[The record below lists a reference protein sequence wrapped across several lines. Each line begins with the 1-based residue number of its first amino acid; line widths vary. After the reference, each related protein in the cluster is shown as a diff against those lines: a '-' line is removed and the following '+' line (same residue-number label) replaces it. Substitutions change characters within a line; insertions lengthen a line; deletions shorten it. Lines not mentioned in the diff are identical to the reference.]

1 VRSTMQTPPLLISQ
15 LLRHGSTVHGHSEV
29 VTYTGEGVRRQTYA
43 EVGRDAARLA
53 HALKGLGVSGDDRVG
68 TFMWNNAE
76 HLIAYLAIPSMGAV
90 LHAWNIRLFPEQL
103 AYVANHGG
111 SKVVIVDNTLA
122 PLVAPLF
129 QHLPKIEHIILS
141 GPVADETRQAL
152 SGTGKQVH
160 DWATL
165 LEGQPTEYAWP
176 EDIDENDASGLCYT
190 SGTTGNPK
198 GVAYS
203 HRSNWLHAMGAAT
216 CVGYSSKDRVLAV
229 VPLFHAN
236 AWGIPYVA
244 FFLGFSMLMPDRFLQ
259 GEYLLP
265 FIEMEKATFGAGV
278 PTIWNDMLRK
288 ADEGSFDLSTVK
300 GFLIGGAAVP
310 PALLHG
316 WWDRHGIDII
326 QGWGMTETSP
336 LASTAVEPLGITR
349 DDPDYYGYRLSQGR
363 IAGGVELRLVDG
375 DGKVL
380 GWDGESVG
388 EIELRGPWI
397 TGSYLAMGGESDAE
411 IADMASKF
419 DDGWLRTGDVGT
431 VNERGYIQLTDRAKD
446 VIKSGGEW
454 ISSVDLENEIM
465 GHPSVV
471 EAAVIGVPDPRWDER
486 PLACYVVAEGAAT
499 TPSELRD
506 FIAGKVAKWQL
517 PERWAQIPEVPKT
530 SVGKFD
536 KKVLR
541 QQYADGALEVTT
553 LS

>member
-1 VRSTMQTPPLLISQ
+1 MQTPPLLISQ
-15 LLRHGSTVHGHSEV
+15 LLRHGSTVHGTSEV
-29 VTYTGEGVRRQTYA
+29 ITYTGDGVRRQTYA
-43 EVGRDAARLA
+43 EVGRDAARLS

-76 HLIAYLAIPSMGAV
+76 HLTAYLAIPSMGAV

-111 SKVVIVDNTLA
+111 AKVVIVDNTLA

-129 QHLPKIEHIILS
+129 AHLPKIEHIIVS
-141 GPVADETRQAL
+141 GPIDADTATKLAGDQR
-152 SGTGKQVH
+152 TVH
-160 DWATL
+160 DWSTL
-165 LEGQPTEYAWP
+165 LAGEPDTYDWP
-176 EDIDENDASGLCYT
+176 EDLDENDAAGLCYT

-216 CVGYSSKDRVLAV
+216 CVGYGSKDRVLAV

-236 AWGIPYVA
+236 AWGLPYTA
-244 FFLGFSMLMPDRFLQ
+244 FFLGFSLLMPDRFLQ
-259 GEYLLP
+259 GEHLLP
-265 FIEMEKATFGAGV
+265 FIEKERATFGAGV
-278 PTIWNDMLRK
+278 PTIWNDLLRK
-288 ADEGSFDLSTVK
+288 ADEGTYDLASVK

-310 PALLHG
+310 PSLLHG
-316 WWDRHGIDII
+316 FWDRHGIDII

-336 LASTAVEPLGITR
+336 LAATAVEPLGVER
-349 DDPDYYGYRLSQGR
+349 DDEGYYDYRLSQGR
-363 IAGGVELRLVDG
+363 IAGGVQLRLVGEDG
-375 DGKVL
+375 SEL
-380 GWDGESVG
+380 PWDGESVG
-388 EIELRGPWI
+388 EIELKGPWI
-397 TGSYLAMGGESDAE
+397 TGSYLAMGGESEAE

-431 VNERGYIQLTDRAKD
+431 VNGRGYIDLTDRAKD

-465 GHPSVV
+465 GHPDVV
-471 EAAVIGVPDPRWDER
+471 EAAVIGVPDQRWDER
-486 PLACYVVAEGAAT
+486 PLACYVLKDGART
-499 TPSELRD
+499 TPAELRD
-506 FIAGKVAKWQL
+506 FIAGKVARWQL
-517 PERWAQIPEVPKT
+517 PERWTQIAEVPKT

-541 QQYADGALEVTT
+541 KQYADGDLTVTT
-553 LS
+553 LT